1 MTDVTYYERCETQDG
16 RTLEYLVEGD
26 PNGFPLVHH
35 HGTPGAAVPYPEY
48 SEAAAE
54 RGLALIQYSRAGY
67 GESTPRPDRTVADV
81 AEDIAAILDHRGHT
95 DFVTLGWSGG
105 GPHSLA
111 CAAMLPERCL
121 AAATGAGVAGTGD
134 IVADLTGGVNS
145 ALQGA
150 LDAAGNAWSSIDVD
164 AFGSGQSDA
173 GLFANGLGDLG
184 GHIDPVVVDP
194 AAALDPGHDLL
205 P

>member
-81 AEDIAAILDHRGHT
+81 AEDIAAILDRALAMRIITTVAEILVDRG
-95 DFVTLGWSGG
+95 VTLHIHPS
-105 GPHSLA
+105 HN
-111 CAAMLPERCL
+111 LPGDTTAHER
-121 AAATGAGVAGTGD
+121 
-134 IVADLTGGVNS
+134 
-145 ALQGA
+145 
-150 LDAAGNAWSSIDVD
+150 LDAALREYKRRI
-164 AFGSGQSDA
+164 A
-173 GLFANGLGDLG
+173 G
-184 GHIDPVVVDP
+184 V
-194 AAALDPGHDLL
+194 
-205 P
+205 